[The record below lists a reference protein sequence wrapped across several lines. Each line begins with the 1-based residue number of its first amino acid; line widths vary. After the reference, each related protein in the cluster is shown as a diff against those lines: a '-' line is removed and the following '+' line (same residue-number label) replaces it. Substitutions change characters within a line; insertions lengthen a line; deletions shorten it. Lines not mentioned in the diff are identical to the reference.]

1 MNKPEPSKFRF
12 TNFLVRESHFIMTEL
27 SDYQLSI
34 DIQPGGRLYPDL
46 KQFELYL
53 NVSILDQQ
61 GLLKIEVKTVSF
73 FETDEV
79 DNLVE
84 NPYFTINAPAIV
96 YPYVR
101 AYIGT
106 LTTQS
111 GINAILLPAM
121 NLQPLGESLKK
132 NIEVISGAVQPE

>member
-1 MNKPEPSKFRF
+1 MSKIEPSKFRF
-12 TNFLVRESHFIMTEL
+12 ASFLIKESHFIMNET
-27 SDYQLSI
+27 SDYALSI
-34 DIQPGGRLYPDL
+34 DIQPKGRLYPDL

-53 NVSILDQQ
+53 DVYITDERDR
-61 GLLKIEVKTVSF
+61 LKIEVKTISF

-79 DNLVE
+79 ENLVD

-96 YPYVR
+96 YPYIR

-111 GINAILLPAM
+111 GINAVLLPAM

-132 NIEVISGAVQPE
+132 NIVIASSVHLE